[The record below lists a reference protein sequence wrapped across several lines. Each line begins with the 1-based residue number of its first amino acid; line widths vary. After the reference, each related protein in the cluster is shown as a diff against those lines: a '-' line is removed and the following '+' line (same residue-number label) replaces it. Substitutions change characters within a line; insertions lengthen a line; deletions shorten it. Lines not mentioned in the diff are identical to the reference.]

1 MRTTE
6 HAIDLATS
14 SRKPAASRLA
24 GLTRL
29 VSMVY
34 RTFRNRI
41 ELDRLSEL
49 DEHQLQDIGLKRED
63 VREAITSPF
72 FSDTAAHLTQA
83 SRRRIGT
90 YYKDVRG
97 L

>member
-6 HAIDLATS
+6 HAIDLAVS
-14 SRKPAASRLA
+14 SRKPTASRHA

-49 DEHQLQDIGLKRED
+49 DDHQLRDIGLERDD

-83 SRRRIGT
+83 SRRRSGT
-90 YYKDVRG
+90 YYKDVRS